1 MLYWFFCNLALSN
14 QTHFMYRIIIVFFL
28 IISLLSCNNNTE
40 KNNHGTKKNKAHS
53 ITTSKPTQVLD
64 SILLRKT
71 LVAVTDYGVTSY
83 FIYRGEPMGYQY
95 EFLIQLCEYLNVELE
110 LIVEQDLQKSM
121 QMLNNGDVDLI
132 AMGLTVTNERKQLFD
147 FTEPILTTRQ
157 VLVQRKPEGFQ
168 KMATLDE
175 IESYL
180 IRNTLNLAG
189 KTIHIKKGTI
199 YKEQL
204 VTLANN
210 IADSIIIVE
219 DNRWTDK
226 LVEAI
231 ANGEIDFTISDEHLA
246 IVSARQFKNI
256 DIKTPISFP
265 QKISWAVKKGQKPLV
280 DTIDFWLDDF
290 KKQLKFRLLYN
301 KYFANRR
308 VSSIA
313 NSTYNSYAGNK
324 LSAYDELIK
333 KHAPIIGW
341 DWRLIASLVY
351 QESQFKPNAK
361 SWVGAYGLMQLMPTV
376 LQKYGLDS
384 TATAEQQI
392 EAGIKHLKYKLRQVP
407 DEITDS
413 TERIKF
419 TLASYNSGIGHVLDA
434 RRLTEKYGS
443 NPNVW
448 DNNVAEYILKLSN
461 KKYYHD
467 SVVYYGY
474 TRGVETYNL
483 VSEVMYRY
491 EQYKN
496 LIRK

>member
-1 MLYWFFCNLALSN
+1 MLI
-14 QTHFMYRIIIVFFL
+14 TG
-28 IISLLSCNNNTE
+28 LLSCNNNTE
-40 KNNHGTKKNKAHS
+40 KNKRSTKKEEKRSEVTN
-53 ITTSKPTQVLD
+53 SKQVLD
-64 SILLRKT
+64 SVFFNKT
-71 LVAVTDYGVTSY
+71 LVAVTDYGITSY

-95 EFLIQLCEYLNVELE
+95 EFLKQLCDYLDVELD

-121 QMLNNGDVDLI
+121 QMLNNGEVDVI
-132 AMGLTVTNERKQLFD
+132 AMGLTVTNERKQNLE
-147 FTEPILTTRQ
+147 FTDPILTTRQ
-157 VLVQRKPEGFQ
+157 VLVQRKPQGYE

-175 IESYL
+175 IESHL

-189 KTIHIKKGTI
+189 KTIYIKKGTV

-204 VTLANN
+204 NVLANN

-219 DNRWTDK
+219 DDRWTDK
-226 LVEAI
+226 LIEAV
-231 ANGEIDFTISDEHLA
+231 ANGEIDYTIADEHLA
-246 IVSARQFKNI
+246 IVSTRQFKNI
-256 DIKTPISFP
+256 DIRTPISFP
-265 QKISWAVKKGQKPLV
+265 QKISWAVKKGQTSLV
-280 DTIDFWLDDF
+280 DTIDFWLSDF

-313 NSTYNSYAGNK
+313 NSTYNSHAGNK
-324 LSAYDELIK
+324 LSPYDEIIK
-333 KHAPIIGW
+333 KYAPIIGW
-341 DWRLIASLVY
+341 DWRLIASLMY
-351 QESQFKPNAK
+351 QESQFKLNAK

-376 LQKYGLDS
+376 LQEYGLDS

-407 DEITDS
+407 DEVTDS

-448 DNNVAEYILKLSN
+448 DNNVAEYILKLSD
-461 KKYYHD
+461 KKFYHD
-467 SVVYYGY
+467 PVVYYGY
-474 TRGVETYNL
+474 TRGIETYNL
-483 VSEVMYRY
+483 VAEVMYRY
-491 EQYKN
+491 EQYKS

>member
-1 MLYWFFCNLALSN
+1 MLI
-14 QTHFMYRIIIVFFL
+14 TG
-28 IISLLSCNNNTE
+28 LLSCNNNTE
-40 KNNHGTKKNKAHS
+40 KNKLSTKKEE
-53 ITTSKPTQVLD
+53 TQSKVTNSKQVLD
-64 SILLRKT
+64 SILLKKT
-71 LVAVTDYGVTSY
+71 LVAVTDYGITSY

-95 EFLIQLCEYLNVELE
+95 EFLKQLCDYLNVELD
-110 LIVEQDLQKSM
+110 LIVEQDLQKSK
-121 QMLNNGDVDLI
+121 QMLIDGDVDLI

-147 FTEPILTTRQ
+147 FTDPILTTRQ
-157 VLVQRKPEGFQ
+157 VLVQRKPKGFQ
-168 KMATLDE
+168 NMATLDE

-180 IRNTLNLAG
+180 IRNTLELAG
-189 KTIHIKKGTI
+189 KTIHIKKGTV
-199 YKEQL
+199 YKKQL
-204 VTLANN
+204 DILANS

-219 DNRWTDK
+219 DDRWTDK
-226 LVEAI
+226 LIEAV
-231 ANGEIDFTISDEHLA
+231 ANGEIDYTIADEHLA

-256 DIKTPISFP
+256 DIRTPISFP
-265 QKISWAVKKGQKPLV
+265 QKISWAIKKGQTSLV
-280 DTIDFWLDDF
+280 DTIDFWLNNF

-313 NSTYNSYAGNK
+313 NSTYNSHAGNK
-324 LSAYDELIK
+324 LSAYDEIIK
-333 KHAPIIGW
+333 KYAPIIGW
-341 DWRLIASLVY
+341 DWRLIASLIY
-351 QESQFKPNAK
+351 QESQFKPNVK
-361 SWVGAYGLMQLMPTV
+361 SWVGAFGLMQLMPTV

-384 TATAEQQI
+384 TANPEQQI
-392 EAGIKHLKYKLRQVP
+392 EAGIKHLKYKLKQVP

-419 TLASYNSGIGHVLDA
+419 TLASYNSGIGHVFDA

-448 DNNVAEYILKLSN
+448 DNNVAEFILKLSD

-467 SVVYYGY
+467 PVVYYGY
-474 TRGVETYNL
+474 TRGIETYNL